1 MTNFQRFNFIGAEE
15 KTAVNEVMDSGILS
29 GFIAQ
34 WGEGFFGG
42 PKVQEFEDISKKL
55 FESPFAISFNSW
67 TSGLISAI
75 KALQIEPGDE
85 IITTPW
91 TMSATAA
98 AILHCGCIPIFADIQ
113 PDTFCIDPKAVESL
127 IGPRT
132 RAILSVDIFGQ
143 SANTEALMALANKH
157 KLVVISD
164 SAQAPGATRHGR
176 QAGTLTHFGGLSFNY
191 HKQIHCGE
199 GGLLFCN
206 NRELALR
213 AQLVRNHAEVS
224 VVGSGLDN
232 EPGLLGFNFRMGEI
246 EAAICIAQL
255 RKLNYIVA
263 QRQRI
268 ARILHEELSNLP
280 GLILPKVDEGNSH
293 SYYIFAMRISS
304 EHARLNRNSLVERLE
319 SKGFDFFMK
328 SYQNIH
334 LLPIF
339 QNKNAWGASGF
350 PWNAGSSSSN
360 FSYEKGICPV
370 AENLQ
375 DKEFFGI
382 YLNSYHFTDEDIIRI
397 STEFKTVWLSLI

>member
-1 MTNFQRFNFIGAEE
+1 MTSFQRFNFIGVEE
-15 KTAVNEVMDSGILS
+15 KFAVNEVLDSGILS

-42 PKVQEFEDISKKL
+42 PKVQEFEQLSKEIFK
-55 FESPFAISFNSW
+55 SPYTISFNSW

-98 AILHCGCIPIFADIQ
+98 AILHCGCIPIFADIRS
-113 PDTFCIDPKAVESL
+113 DTFCIDPKVVENL

-132 RAILSVDIFGQ
+132 KAILSVDIFGQ
-143 SANTEALMALANKH
+143 SANTEALMDLAKKH
-157 KLVVISD
+157 NLVVISD
-164 SAQAPGATRHGR
+164 SAQAPGATRQGK
-176 QAGTLTHFGGLSFNY
+176 QVGTLTHFGGLSFNY

-206 NRELALR
+206 DEDLALR

-232 EPGLLGFNFRMGEI
+232 DPGLLGFNFRMGEI

-255 RKLNYIVA
+255 RKLNVIVA
-263 QRQRI
+263 RRQHT
-268 ARILHEELSNLP
+268 ARILYEELSDLP
-280 GLILPKVDEGNSH
+280 GLILPKIDEGNSH
-293 SYYIFAMRISS
+293 SFYIFAMRIDS
-304 EHARLNRNSLVERLE
+304 EQSRLNRNSLVQSLE
-319 SKGFDFFMK
+319 LKGFDFFMK
-328 SYQNIH
+328 RYQNIH
-334 LLPIF
+334 LLPVF

-350 PWNAGSSSSN
+350 PWSAGSDSSK

-375 DKEFFGI
+375 DSEFLGI
-382 YLNSYHFTDEDIIRI
+382 YLNSYDFTDDDLRHVCK
-397 STEFKTVWLSLI
+397 EFKELWWSLI

>member
-15 KTAVNEVMDSGILS
+15 KTAVNEVLDSGILS

-34 WGEGFFGG
+34 WGEGFLGG
-42 PKVQEFEDISKKL
+42 PKVQEFESLSKKL
-55 FESPFAISFNSW
+55 FESPFVISFNSW

-113 PDTFCIDPKAVESL
+113 PDTFCLDPKAVEGL

-132 RAILSVDIFGQ
+132 KAILSVDIFGQ
-143 SANTEALMALANKH
+143 SANTEALMAFAKTYN
-157 KLVVISD
+157 LVVISD

-199 GGLLFCN
+199 GGLLFCSD
-206 NRELALR
+206 RELALR

-255 RKLNYIVA
+255 SKLEYIVA
-263 QRQRI
+263 RRQRI
-268 ARILHEELSNLP
+268 ARMLDEELSNIP

-293 SYYIFAMRISS
+293 SYYVYALRIDSK
-304 EHARLNRNSLVERLE
+304 HTNLNRNSLIARLE

-334 LLPIF
+334 LLPVF

-375 DKEFFGI
+375 DKEFLGI
-382 YLNSYHFTDEDIIRI
+382 YLNSYDFSDEDILRI
-397 STEFKTVWLSLI
+397 CKEFKTTWWSLV